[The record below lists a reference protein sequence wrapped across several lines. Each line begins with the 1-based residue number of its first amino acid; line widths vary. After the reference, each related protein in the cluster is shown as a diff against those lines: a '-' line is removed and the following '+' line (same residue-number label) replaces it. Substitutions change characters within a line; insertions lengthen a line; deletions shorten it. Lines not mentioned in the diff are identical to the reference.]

1 MLSTNQFGF
10 GKGKSTTE
18 AVVRLVDMIV
28 KNIGDRKHTQ
38 GVFLNLLSKAFNCVD
53 HIILLQKLE
62 QHSIQGLPQLWLK

>member
-38 GVFLNLLSKAFNCVD
+38 ECSLIYYLKLLTRRSHNFIAKIGTTQYPRSTTA
-53 HIILLQKLE
+53 E
-62 QHSIQGLPQLWLK
+62 LK